1 VVPSNQQQ
9 GVNSFAKTGLVPF
22 NRNAISDEAI
32 NLSHVTEIKDP
43 NDNEAAMTSGD
54 K

>member
-1 VVPSNQQQ
+1 VC
-9 GVNSFAKTGLVPF
+9 NSFAKAGLVPF
-22 NRNAISDEAI
+22 NRDAISDETTAPS
-32 NLSHVTEIKDP
+32 LVTENKDP